1 MSFVDAAVYNDR
13 GIETPPKLFEEV
25 LMRNRFLVFGI
36 IFGLVTSGSLA
47 LAQATGR
54 GRMKGSVRD
63 AEGKPIEGAAITA
76 EREDGKSVHV
86 LETTSD
92 SDGEWALLGFR
103 TTRYVFN
110 ITATGFQSQVSIL
123 NVQQM
128 GKNPFMDVVLPRLTI
143 QEVAAGGGPSALDE
157 ANEFFEQ
164 KQYAAAVAAYQE
176 LLAEEPTYYQLNYSI
191 GVTYHQMGEL
201 DNAIAAYEKMLA
213 EEPMHTNSLLNIGD
227 IMVQKGDLE
236 AAVGFFEKAID
247 QSQDETVPFNVAE
260 FYFNQG
266 DPAKAIEYY
275 QKAVGRKPDWPDPH
289 LKIGYAHLNTN
300 SIDAAIAAFEK
311 VVEIAP
317 GSPQAQL
324 AETALSSLKE

>member
-1 MSFVDAAVYNDR
+1 
-13 GIETPPKLFEEV
+13 
-25 LMRNRFLVFGI
+25 MRNRYLVFGI
-36 IFGLVTSGSLA
+36 VFGLVTSGSLA
-47 LAQATGR
+47 LGQAVGR
-54 GRMKGSVRD
+54 GRMKGSVQD
-63 AEGKPIEGAAITA
+63 TEGKPIEGAAITA
-76 EREDGKSVHV
+76 TREDGLIEHV

-92 SDGEWALLGFR
+92 SDGTWALLGFR

-110 ITATGFQSQVSIL
+110 FTAEGFQSQISVQ

-128 GKNPFMDVVLPRLTI
+128 GKNPFMDVVLPRLLI

-176 LLAEEPTYYQLNYSI
+176 LLAEDPTYYQLNYSI
-191 GVTYHQMGEL
+191 GVAYHQMGEL

-266 DPAKAIEYY
+266 DTAKAVEYY
-275 QKAVGRKPDWPDPH
+275 QKAAERKPDWPDPH
-289 LKIGYAHLNTN
+289 LKIGYAQLNAG
-300 SIDAAIAAFEK
+300 SMDAAIAAFEK
-311 VVEIAP
+311 AVEVAP
-317 GSPQAQL
+317 GSPQAQM
-324 AETALSSLKE
+324 AEAALSSLKK